1 MPHLQPAQV
10 IEQFASFLQDDVR
23 AEIDD
28 EFVDGQVG
36 SMSSTMRYL
45 ADQLRQQREVTRR
58 QRDSLLEAL
67 EAVERD
73 CESTAVTGAAADAR
87 ERIENASGADGDE
100 LEFALVSACNDVLDE
115 INAELEGDA
124 ARAAREPLY
133 DFLRVRV
140 EGQLEMLGRDAA

>member
-10 IEQFASFLQDDVR
+10 IEQFASFLQEDVR

-45 ADQLRQQREVTRR
+45 AAQLRQQSEITRR

-67 EAVERD
+67 DTVERD
-73 CESTAVTGAAADAR
+73 CESIAVADAASDAR
-87 ERIENASGADGDE
+87 ERIEASDADGKK
-100 LEFALVSACNDVLDE
+100 LESLLVSACNDVLDE
-115 INAELEGDA
+115 ITAELEGDD
-124 ARAAREPLY
+124 ARAARDPLY
-133 DFLRVRV
+133 EFLRVRV
-140 EGQLEMLGRDAA
+140 EGQLQMLGRDAT